1 MHRLMTIINA
11 DFNIEFQPV
20 VNLRYFNFC
29 SQLPVS
35 LIDSKIRTKY
45 TIKSF
50 KKAEQLQKFN

>member
-1 MHRLMTIINA
+1 MIVINA

-50 KKAEQLQKFN
+50 KKAEQLQKFNQ